1 MKEVEWLLAR
11 GASEK
16 GTRWKK
22 VEKKGERERWA
33 AVAEWLEGKDEGK
46 RGGAVER
53 EEGYA

>member
-1 MKEVEWLLAR
+1 MEWLLAR

>member
-1 MKEVEWLLAR
+1 MREERARRELAGR
-11 GASEK
+11 
-16 GTRWKK
+16 RWRRK
-22 VEKKGERERWA
+22 ERERWA